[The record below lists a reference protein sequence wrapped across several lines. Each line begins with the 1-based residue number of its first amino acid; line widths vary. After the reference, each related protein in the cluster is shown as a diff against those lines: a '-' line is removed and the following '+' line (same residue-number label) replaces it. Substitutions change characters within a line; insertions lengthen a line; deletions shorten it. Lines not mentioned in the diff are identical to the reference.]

1 MLSNHNSPISI
12 NQPKKALKP
21 KKPSADSA
29 IDEFKYQ
36 DDLLAMC
43 FISKEARRLLA
54 NLDTRAIIDF
64 KDKPRQQLA
73 KLLVQAGDDF
83 TKDQLGGLQDLTIY
97 GKVLTLKTEER
108 YLLWSKTEVERE
120 ARRLINQSK
129 ADFQKNVT
137 EQLTN
142 QLRQAEYDGD
152 ESRATAIR
160 AELNQ
165 LIKGDKK

>member
-1 MLSNHNSPISI
+1 M
-12 NQPKKALKP
+12 
-21 KKPSADSA
+21 
-29 IDEFKYQ
+29 
-36 DDLLAMC
+36 
-43 FISKEARRLLA
+43 
-54 NLDTRAIIDF
+54 
-64 KDKPRQQLA
+64 
-73 KLLVQAGDDF
+73 
-83 TKDQLGGLQDLTIY
+83 TIY